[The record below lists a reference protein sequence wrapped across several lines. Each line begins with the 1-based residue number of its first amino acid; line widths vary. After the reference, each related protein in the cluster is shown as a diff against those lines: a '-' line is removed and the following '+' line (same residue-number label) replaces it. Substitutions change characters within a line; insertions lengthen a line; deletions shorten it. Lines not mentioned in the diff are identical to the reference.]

1 MRKSAHRRPY
11 QPRRLKLNT
20 QPWKVDGVFGPI
32 ERILHRLE
40 ADCTID
46 SAQGRPVFHE
56 DTKGGWY
63 DVVEALRGVIA
74 FHQLAEVRHG
84 IAADV
89 DGIIRF
95 ANKLHSGAP
104 IFEQDLALVRANID
118 TCKRQALR
126 LTIDEADDILQTIRI
141 GMAFDQIKPA
151 PAANSEMIKQ
161 ADWKPETGAGAHY
174 NSSLSGSDAS
184 VACGRSAAGDSSTDW
199 R

>member
-11 QPRRLKLNT
+11 QPRRLKLST
-20 QPWKVDGVFGPI
+20 QPWKVDMVFGPI

-56 DTKGGWY
+56 DGKGGWY
-63 DVVEALRGVIA
+63 DVVEAVRGVIA
-74 FHQLAEVRHG
+74 FHQLAEARHG
-84 IAADV
+84 LTADV
-89 DGIIRF
+89 DGLIRF

-126 LTIDEADDILQTIRI
+126 LLLDEATDIVQTIRI
-141 GMAFDQIKPA
+141 GTELDKLKPA
-151 PAANSEMIKQ
+151 PAAQSERSAQ
-161 ADWKPETGAGAHY
+161 ADGKTAPGAGTHRTT
-174 NSSLSGSDAS
+174 NHPEK
-184 VACGRSAAGDSSTDW
+184 T
-199 R
+199 

>member
-11 QPRRLKLNT
+11 QPRRLKLAT
-20 QPWKVDGVFGPI
+20 MPWKVDMVFGPI

-56 DTKGGWY
+56 DGKGGWY
-63 DVVEALRGVIA
+63 DVAEALRGVID
-74 FHQLAEVRHG
+74 FHQLAEARHG

-89 DGIIRF
+89 DGLIRF

-104 IFEQDLALVRANID
+104 VFEQDLALVRANID

-141 GMAFDQIKPA
+141 GMAMDQIKPA
-151 PAANSEMIKQ
+151 PAAHSERSAQ
-161 ADWKPETGAGAHY
+161 ADGKTAPGAG
-174 NSSLSGSDAS
+174 
-184 VACGRSAAGDSSTDW
+184 TQ
-199 R
+199 

>member
-1 MRKSAHRRPY
+1 M
-11 QPRRLKLNT
+11 
-20 QPWKVDGVFGPI
+20 VFGPI

-56 DTKGGWY
+56 DGKGGWY

-74 FHQLAEVRHG
+74 FHQLAEARHG

-89 DGIIRF
+89 DGLIRF

-126 LTIDEADDILQTIRI
+126 LLLDEATDIVQTIRI
-141 GMAFDQIKPA
+141 GMELDKLKPA
-151 PAANSEMIKQ
+151 PAAHSERSAQ
-161 ADWKPETGAGAHY
+161 ADGKTALGAGANH
-174 NSSLSGSDAS
+174 LHP
-184 VACGRSAAGDSSTDW
+184 AAEK
-199 R
+199 

>member
-11 QPRRLKLNT
+11 QPRRLKLAT
-20 QPWKVDGVFGPI
+20 MPWKVDMVFGPI
-32 ERILHRLE
+32 EHILHRLE

-56 DTKGGWY
+56 DGKGGWH
-63 DVVEALRGVIA
+63 DVVEAPRGVIA
-74 FHQLAEVRHG
+74 FHQLAEARHG

-89 DGIIRF
+89 DGLIRF

-126 LTIDEADDILQTIRI
+126 LLLDEATDIVQTIRI
-141 GMAFDQIKPA
+141 GMELDKLKPA
-151 PAANSEMIKQ
+151 PAAHSERSAQ
-161 ADWKPETGAGAHY
+161 ADGKTAPGAGTHRTT
-174 NSSLSGSDAS
+174 NHPEK
-184 VACGRSAAGDSSTDW
+184 T
-199 R
+199 